1 MRVEDD
7 VPEQGAV
14 PPATLRAAAA
24 AQDPVP
30 PKAPSRARIIWIT
43 SFAVRVLNYLTNHV
57 INRVPSFRM
66 RHAWYRR
73 SLGIDLGDHSGI
85 HLGCYVWF
93 YGPHQVRRTGVHI
106 GANSRINRDCCLDAR
121 GPIHIGDNVSV
132 SPEVAILTTHH
143 RLDSPGFPLESRGV
157 VIEDH
162 VWIGMRAT
170 ILPGTI
176 IGRGAVVAAG
186 AVARG
191 VIPPMT
197 VVAGVP
203 ARPVATR
210 SPEALDYVLDGPFP
224 LFE

>member
-1 MRVEDD
+1 
-7 VPEQGAV
+7 
-14 PPATLRAAAA
+14 
-24 AQDPVP
+24 
-30 PKAPSRARIIWIT
+30 
-43 SFAVRVLNYLTNHV
+43 
-57 INRVPSFRM
+57 
-66 RHAWYRR
+66 
-73 SLGIDLGDHSGI
+73 
-85 HLGCYVWF
+85 
-93 YGPHQVRRTGVHI
+93 
-106 GANSRINRDCCLDAR
+106 
-121 GPIHIGDNVSV
+121 V

-143 RLDSPGFPLESRGV
+143 RLDLPGFPLESRGV

-162 VWIGMRAT
+162 AWIGMRAT

-203 ARPVATR
+203 ARPVGTR
-210 SPEALDYVLDGPFP
+210 PPEALGYVLDGPFP

>member
-1 MRVEDD
+1 MRIEED
-7 VPEQGAV
+7 VPEEGVA
-14 PPATLRAAAA
+14 PPAKLPAATAA
-24 AQDPVP
+24 HDP
-30 PKAPSRARIIWIT
+30 APSRARIAGIN

-57 INRVPSFRM
+57 INRVPSYRL

-73 SLGIDLGDHSGI
+73 SLGIDIGDHSAI

-93 YGPHQVRRTGVHI
+93 YGPHQARRTGVHI

-176 IGRGAVVAAG
+176 IRRGAVVAAG

-191 VIPPMT
+191 EIPPLT

-203 ARPVATR
+203 ARPVGTR

>member
-1 MRVEDD
+1 MRIEEDA
-7 VPEQGAV
+7 PEEG
-14 PPATLRAAAA
+14 AAAPA
-24 AQDPVP
+24 P
-30 PKAPSRARIIWIT
+30 APSRPRMLRID

-57 INRVPSFRM
+57 INRIPSYGL

-73 SLGIDLGDHSGI
+73 SLGIDLGDHAGI

-93 YGPHQVRRTGVHI
+93 YGPHQARRTGVHI

-121 GPIHIGDNVSV
+121 GPIHIGNNVSV

-143 RLDSPGFPLESRGV
+143 RLDLPGFPLESRGV
-157 VIEDH
+157 VIDDH

-203 ARPVATR
+203 ARPVGTR
-210 SPEALDYVLDGPFP
+210 PPEALGYVLDGPFP

>member
-1 MRVEDD
+1 MRIEED
-7 VPEQGAV
+7 VPEPGAPPPPTLPAVTTAQNPAPPTV
-14 PPATLRAAAA
+14 P
-24 AQDPVP
+24 
-30 PKAPSRARIIWIT
+30 SSARIN

-57 INRVPSFRM
+57 INRIPSYGV

-73 SLGIDLGDHSGI
+73 SLGIDLGDHAGI

-93 YGPHQVRRTGVHI
+93 YGPHQARRTGVHI

-143 RLDSPGFPLESRGV
+143 RLDLPGFPLESRGV

-203 ARPVATR
+203 ARPVGTR
-210 SPEALDYVLDGPFP
+210 PPEALGYVLDGPFP

>member
-1 MRVEDD
+1 MRIEED
-7 VPEQGAV
+7 VPEEGVA
-14 PPATLRAAAA
+14 PPATLPEATA
-24 AQDPVP
+24 AQDP
-30 PKAPSRARIIWIT
+30 APSSARIIGIH

-57 INRVPSFRM
+57 INRVPSYRL

-73 SLGIDLGDHSGI
+73 SLGIDIGDHSAI

-93 YGPHQVRRTGVHI
+93 YGPHQARRTGVHI

-176 IGRGAVVAAG
+176 IRRGAVVAAG

-191 VIPPMT
+191 EIPPLT

-203 ARPVATR
+203 ARPVGTR

>member
-1 MRVEDD
+1 MRIEED
-7 VPEQGAV
+7 VPEPGA
-14 PPATLRAAAA
+14 PPLSAVAAG
-24 AQDPVP
+24 QDPAP
-30 PKAPSRARIIWIT
+30 PTARIN

-57 INRVPSFRM
+57 INRVPSYRL

-73 SLGIDLGDHSGI
+73 SLGIVLGDHAGI

-93 YGPHQVRRTGVHI
+93 YGPHQARRTGVHI
-106 GANSRINRDCCLDAR
+106 GAYSRVNRDCCLDAR

-143 RLDSPGFPLESRGV
+143 RLDLPGFPLESRGV

-203 ARPVATR
+203 ARPVGTR
-210 SPEALDYVLDGPFP
+210 PPEALGYVLDGPFP